1 MDTTEPVGIFYMDD
15 DFVNTFSYNIQPSS
29 NIDMDKLD
37 YRKTTKDYHF
47 FKKKYP
53 LFDDNI
59 IEMLVELTIQE
70 EKHTKM
76 TNMVK
81 HINDD
86 FRKITTTTPPKKQK
100 KKKQPYILNKTI
112 KSYVVDFN

>member
-1 MDTTEPVGIFYMDD
+1 MTTTETVDIFYMDD
-15 DFVNTFSYNIQPSS
+15 DFVNTFSYNFQPSS

-37 YRKTTKDYHF
+37 FRKTTKDYHF

-76 TNMVK
+76 VNMVK
-81 HINDD
+81 HVNDD
-86 FRKITTTTPPKKQK
+86 FRKITTTPPKKYK
-100 KKKQPYILNKTI
+100 KKKQPYVLNKSN
-112 KSYVVDFN
+112 KSYIVDFN